1 MRKTKNSKMFSTKTM
16 VLVAIMTALVVVLQ
30 LLGSFIRLGAFSIS
44 LVLIPIVI
52 GAAVCGVWAGA
63 WLGFAF
69 GITVLLSGDAAA
81 FLVINPFGTIVTVLL
96 KGAMAG
102 LAAGIAYKYLSV
114 GCAKLLEK
122 RTVTDKKWLDKTIE
136 ITLKFLPVVAA
147 ALACPI
153 VNTGIFLVGCR
164 VFFYETIAAWGAAL
178 GYENAAEYMFVG
190 LAGINFLVELVT
202 NALLAPVVVRLL
214 AIKNKIFKF

>member
-1 MRKTKNSKMFSTKTM
+1 MREKSRSFSIKTM
-16 VLVAIMTALVVVLQ
+16 VLVAIMTALVVILQ
-30 LLGSFIRLGAFSIS
+30 LLGSFIRLGVFSIS

-52 GAAVCGVWAGA
+52 GAAICGVWAGA
-63 WLGFAF
+63 WLGLAF

-81 FLVINPFGTIVTVLL
+81 FLVINPFGTVVTVLL
-96 KGAMAG
+96 KGALAGLTAG
-102 LAAGIAYKYLSV
+102 LAYKCLSI
-114 GCAKLLEK
+114 CCTKLLEK
-122 RTVTDKKWLDKTIE
+122 RTVTDKKWLDKTVE
-136 ITLKFLPVVAA
+136 ITLKFIPVLAA
-147 ALACPI
+147 ALVCPV

-164 VFFYETIAAWGAAL
+164 VFFYETIAAWGAAR
-178 GYENAAEYMFVG
+178 GYANAAEYMFVG